1 MLFSDN
7 YMREEVKKTDFP
19 RFEGKVKF
27 VLHNCQ
33 NHKDEFVFEK
43 HNDPT
48 NALADIFAG
57 NYGGLVD
64 YDNFT
69 DLFKTWLGG
78 VLVFAGGLD
87 TTSAGWANDY
97 GIPAR
102 TSNAC
107 IAHAGQT
114 PIGEAP
120 YDQADDTTRG
130 NPDNSGMVTSVGS
143 TKLCWEWGTS
153 AGNAPVISSLGLT
166 HTDVGSYGCG
176 VASEAQKLLRPFAQ
190 IGCKSKSYTEFG
202 DNAKTPFGVNGNMA
216 YGFYLYD
223 DNGTSKVHIYK
234 TPMNVTKYK
243 LQGSSLVPLSTYT
256 TRVDATLSY
265 AYGTGDIASKCYYHW
280 DFANNKLVLFGV
292 KTEDEDDLYKDTID
306 LDTGTVTHQDIE
318 VTGAKLWKFRLW
330 SSPTGY
336 VGDIPYPTKAMIY
349 NGYLFLY
356 GTAPTGGYNVS
367 HPRKIY
373 KVNLSNTTD
382 ISEVNTTDFSTFD
395 VYEGNGICDR
405 YASLGGIIVHD
416 NYLINGDKTFETYI
430 DWTPQTVN
438 RNYANPTS
446 ISSPCFGI
454 GASLNSVAVNKLYL
468 ATKWNLD
475 SSVAKT
481 SAMSMRIE
489 YSLTEV

>member
-1 MLFSDN
+1 MLFSDK

-69 DLFKTWLGG
+69 ALFKTWLGG

-87 TTSAGWANDY
+87 TTSAGWADDY

-107 IAHAGQT
+107 VAHAGQT

-120 YDQADDTTRG
+120 YDQTDDSTRG

-143 TKLCWEWGTS
+143 TKMCWEWGTS

-176 VASEAQKLLRPFAQ
+176 VDSEAQRLLDPFAN
-190 IGCKSKSYTEFG
+190 IGCKSKSYTYG
-202 DNAKTPFGVNGNMA
+202 DNANTVLGVNGNMA
-216 YGFYLYD
+216 YTFYLYD

-234 TPMNVTKYK
+234 TPMNVNKYK
-243 LQGSSLVPLSTYT
+243 LQGGSLLPITAYT
-256 TRVDATLSY
+256 TRVDATLPYS
-265 AYGTGDIASKCYYHW
+265 YGTGTISGLCYYHW
-280 DFANNKLVLFGV
+280 DFTNNKLVLFGV
-292 KTEDEDDLYKDTID
+292 KTEGEDDLYRETID
-306 LDTGTVTHQDIE
+306 LDTGNVVHDDLE
-318 VTGAKLWKFRLW
+318 VTGATLWRFRVRMINVVTL
-330 SSPTGY
+330 T
-336 VGDIPYPTKAMIY
+336 VPTKAIIY
-349 NGYLFLY
+349 NNNLFIYGYTD
-356 GTAPTGGYNVS
+356 GVGMAN
-367 HPRKIY
+367 KMY
-373 KVNLSNTTD
+373 KFNLSNSD
-382 ISEVNTTDFSTFD
+382 VDAVDVSHFSTFTRAT
-395 VYEGNGICDR
+395 ENSEPLLQSR
-405 YASLGGIIVHD
+405 FSMLGGIIAHD
-416 NYLINGDKTFETYI
+416 NFLINGDKTFG
-430 DWTPQTVN
+430 TVTKGVGRFN
-438 RNYANPTS
+438 SLNFGLPNGL
-446 ISSPCFGI
+446 SSPCFGV
-454 GASLNSVAVNKLYL
+454 GEALNSVAVNKLYL

-475 SSVAKT
+475 SAVSKT
-481 SAMSMRIE
+481 NAMSMRVE
-489 YSLTEV
+489 YTLTEV